1 MTCDT
6 TPPADLDPRVARSRA
21 KILDA
26 ATQLLVESGA
36 RGVTVDAVAARSGVS
51 KATLY
56 RHWDSRDA
64 VLADVLRHNMPVL
77 PEIDL
82 ATGFVD
88 AFRAVITALG
98 DQACDPEWQRIL
110 PALFVLKHQT
120 AEIERLAEA
129 EREEQ
134 EQVLETVLQLGVDE
148 GLLPADLEIELVV
161 HQLVGPVLFAA
172 MVEGGDLPARVA
184 AAVSDDFLAAHR

>member
-64 VLADVLRHNMPVL
+64 LLVDVLRYNL
-77 PEIDL
+77 PELPGVDL
-82 ATGFVD
+82 SAGFEA
-88 AFRAVITALG
+88 AFAAVVTALG
-98 DQACDPEWQRIL
+98 EQACDPEWQRIL
-110 PALFVLKHQT
+110 PALFALKHQT
-120 AEIERLAEA
+120 AEIEKLAEA

-134 EQVLETVLQLGVDE
+134 EEILETVLQLGIDE
-148 GLLPADLEIELVV
+148 GRLPPDLEIDLVV

-172 MVEGGDLPARVA
+172 MVEGGDLPRRVA